1 MLLRRLSRNHILPY
15 RHPQKRSDISA
26 NASTR
31 SLHHSASQQH
41 PQADDSEM
49 PSHHLR
55 PIATKKNQPKFPTQ
69 LTQSPSH
76 FSKPPCLQLTNPT
89 PAECASRAKSP
100 HSQTR
105 WRRISNE
112 PLYANT
118 HARIPTPSCR
128 TFSKLAEMYHA
139 RRGIHNPTPASST
152 NPPKR
157 PRSRTRPWLISNRR
171 SYGIKK
177 VACV

>member
-55 PIATKKNQPKFPTQ
+55 PIATKKKPAKIPNPAHAIAVPLFQPSMPPADESDSGGVRLPREEPAFTNKMAKNLQRTIV
-69 LTQSPSH
+69 
-76 FSKPPCLQLTNPT
+76 SKHPCPYSDTLVPNVFKT
-89 PAECASRAKSP
+89 C
-100 HSQTR
+100 
-105 WRRISNE
+105 
-112 PLYANT
+112 
-118 HARIPTPSCR
+118 
-128 TFSKLAEMYHA
+128 
-139 RRGIHNPTPASST
+139 
-152 NPPKR
+152 
-157 PRSRTRPWLISNRR
+157 
-171 SYGIKK
+171 
-177 VACV
+177 